1 METTKPIISNGVQ
14 EEIALNRVIK
24 ALQEITVH
32 NEYESDNHAL
42 EFGEKNNV
50 FFVKLDGAVIYA
62 GKDGKHAVAMFYD
75 QIGKIDRDEKNGA
88 DPEFSTLRE
97 ILISRNKHVRE
108 SLARLG
114 HNALANSLD
123 ELQFASA
130 EFSDLYKSILLKTD
144 TQQLSFE
151 GYTTKNF
158 DMCPTSVEEF
168 GDLIENYK
176 EEDDDPWFED
186 QFEEASEAIL
196 RAMKATDVF
205 LGIEKKVI
213 EKEKVSVDEI
223 KRMVAAIEDS
233 HHFIGELGRI
243 IGDDLSGKFD
253 YSSEHLM
260 AVLKFHEGDSV
271 IKKSLTKQQYMPPEQ
286 SEIITSSGVTQEFN
300 PAKVAE
306 TMMEGYNSSVAVQ
319 SAAGAK
325 SVPTPA
331 EQGPV
336 LSTPN
341 PEGSTSE
348 FQSQADEVLD
358 AATNELGEEDKWHTH
373 KEEEALVPEREATD
387 TDKIVKAIIPGSDNS
402 VLLLKD
408 VRTPFWDLPGGHIQ
422 VDEEPEDALH
432 REVKEETGMDI
443 VMAKELM
450 TRPLYVGD
458 PVTEQRE
465 ITFYWVSATGEVNLS
480 DEHDLYVWAPFDKIR
495 EIDLGAFGAI
505 LTDLGKKVG
514 GDIPSFEAKE
524 EGFAHVSDASESE
537 VDNVH
542 NYSPSEKPRMG
553 EKRTVQ
559 TRNSDP
565 QVKNKFVEKQMGAT
579 GGGYSEAGG
588 PKQREQNPIDP
599 TNPKRDNGGRH
610 AMATAETPA
619 SQAFSSGAVIDLPDD
634 EAAEKGVQKN
644 ASGGAGTAGD
654 GSPAAGG
661 DGGVL
666 AHSNVSDS
674 TYGGGMGGGQGRPQ
688 SGSKGGKVRNDYD
701 SNLRPI
707 NKQQDMTVIGT
718 TEGIS
723 TLPNDGASPERD
735 KRPFNSTRH
744 SYDEVERQGKDQRAT
759 ALPPE
764 QRPLGSGE
772 VSVWLSN
779 DDNPKRYLADEDG
792 ENIESDGKRRTIVPN
807 EETRAHSPNFDPA
820 TEQFTNLSRD
830 SGSHFKDLASYVAK
844 SADSP
849 NDFDGFKSLVPDP
862 LMKMDLGK
870 TLIVGGWGSV
880 YVVDREGHRIN
891 LAGLDKALKKFLANP
906 DFANVN
912 IFHSGIQIGKL
923 IPQFVDEKGKV
934 WKTHVNKKGLFA
946 IVAFRTD
953 LEVSRRAMSEVI
965 KGNLRGFSL
974 SGNSNPETKE
984 IRCEHGS
991 CWQEIMDLEIYELTL
1006 CQEPMNQ
1013 DSWITNIIQKPDPET
1028 CPECYDS
1035 PRQAKRYDSSLRPV
1049 T

>member
-1 METTKPIISNGVQ
+1 MATTEPISNGIQ
-14 EEIALNRVIK
+14 EEIALNRIIK

-32 NEYESDNHAL
+32 NEYESPNHQL
-42 EFGEKNNV
+42 ELGEKNNV

-62 GKDGKHAVAMFYD
+62 GKDGKHAVAMFYN
-75 QIGKIDRDEKNGA
+75 QISKIDKDEANDA

-97 ILISRNKHVRE
+97 ILISRNKHVRD

-123 ELQFASA
+123 GLDFSKT
-130 EFSDLYKSILLKTD
+130 EFSDLYKSLLVKSASN
-144 TQQLSFE
+144 QLTFD
-151 GYTTKNF
+151 GYNTKNF

-168 GDLIENYK
+168 GSLIESYN

-186 QFEEASEAIL
+186 EFEEAKEAIL
-196 RAMKATDVF
+196 RAIKATDIF
-205 LGIEKKVI
+205 LGIEKRAI
-213 EKEKVSVDEI
+213 EKEKVTVSEI
-223 KRMVAAIEDS
+223 KRMVGAIEDS

-260 AVLKFHEGDSV
+260 VVLKYHQGDSV
-271 IKKSLTKQQYMPPEQ
+271 SKSEFYKAVAPA
-286 SEIITSSGVTQEFN
+286 TSTGAVN
-300 PAKVAE
+300 PTVMGTEPAAPAAPAAP
-306 TMMEGYNSSVAVQ
+306 SSNTASVSSSQDSPAVQ
-319 SAAGAK
+319 VANGIFEGANSASP
-325 SVPTPA
+325 SVPP
-331 EQGPV
+331 Q
-336 LSTPN
+336 
-341 PEGSTSE
+341 
-348 FQSQADEVLD
+348 FQNHADDVID
-358 AATNELGEEDKWHTH
+358 AATTELGDEDKWHTH
-373 KEEEALVPEREATD
+373 KEEEALVPEREAND

-408 VRTPFWDLPGGHIQ
+408 MRTPFWDLPGGHVQ
-422 VDEEPEDALH
+422 VDEDPEHALY

-443 VMAKELM
+443 VMAKKLM

-458 PVTEQRE
+458 PVQEQRE
-465 ITFYWVSATGEVNLS
+465 VTFYWVSATGEVNLS
-480 DEHDLYVWAPFDKIR
+480 EEHDVYVWAPFSHIR
-495 EIDLGAFGAI
+495 ELDCGAFEAV

-514 GDIPSFEAKE
+514 GEIPSFEAKE
-524 EGFAHVSDASESE
+524 EGMAQVLDASESE

-542 NYSPSEKPRMG
+542 NYSPSEKTRMG
-553 EKRTVQ
+553 EKKTVQ
-559 TRNSDP
+559 TRASDP
-565 QVKNKFVEKQMGAT
+565 QVTDKFVEKQMAGAA
-579 GGGYSEAGG
+579 GGYSEAGG
-588 PKQREQNPIDP
+588 PKQREKNPIDP
-599 TNPKRDNGGRH
+599 TNPKNDGGGRN
-610 AMATAETPA
+610 ALASAETPA

-634 EAAEKGVQKN
+634 MARDAGVEKN

-661 DGGVL
+661 TGGVM

-674 TYGGGMGGGQGRPQ
+674 TYGGGSGGNQGRPQ
-688 SGSKGGKVRNDYD
+688 SGSKGGRVREDYD
-701 SNLRPI
+701 SSLKPI
-707 NKQQDMTVIGT
+707 TKQQDMTVIGT

-723 TLPNDGASPERD
+723 TLPNDGTAPDRD
-735 KRPFNSTRH
+735 KRNYNATR
-744 SYDEVERQGKDQRAT
+744 YTYEEVERRDRDQRAS

-772 VSVWLSN
+772 VSIWLSD

-792 ENIESDGKRRTIVPN
+792 ENIMPDGRRRTTTPN
-807 EETRAHSPNFDPA
+807 EEVRAHSANFDPA

-830 SGSHFKDLASYVAK
+830 TGSHFKDLSSYVAK

-849 NDFDGFKSLVPDP
+849 NDFEGFKSLVSDP
-862 LMKMDLGK
+862 ISKMDMGK
-870 TLIVGGWGSV
+870 TLVVGGWGSV

-891 LAGLDKALKKFLANP
+891 LVGLDKALKKFLANP
-906 DFANVN
+906 EFANVN

-923 IPQFVDEKGKV
+923 VPQFVDQKGKV
-934 WKTHVNKKGLFA
+934 WKTHVNNKGLFA

-984 IRCEHGS
+984 IRCEHGT

-1013 DSWITNIIQKPDPET
+1013 DSWITNIIQEPDAEA
-1028 CPECYDS
+1028 CPECYSS

-1049 T
+1049 V

>member
-1 METTKPIISNGVQ
+1 MATTEPISNGIQ
-14 EEIALNRVIK
+14 EEIALNRIIK

-32 NEYESDNHAL
+32 NEYESPNHEL
-42 EFGEKNNV
+42 ELGEKNNV

-62 GKDGKHAVAMFYD
+62 GKDGKHAVAMFYN
-75 QIGKIDRDEKNGA
+75 QISKIDKDEANDA

-97 ILISRNKHVRE
+97 ILISRNKHVRD

-123 ELQFASA
+123 GLDFSKT
-130 EFSDLYKSILLKTD
+130 EFSDLYKSLLVKSASN
-144 TQQLSFE
+144 QLTFD
-151 GYTTKNF
+151 GYNTKNF

-168 GDLIENYK
+168 GSLIESYN

-186 QFEEASEAIL
+186 EFEEAKEAIL
-196 RAMKATDVF
+196 RAIKATDIF
-205 LGIEKKVI
+205 LGIEKRAI
-213 EKEKVSVDEI
+213 EKEKVTVSEI
-223 KRMVAAIEDS
+223 KRMVGAIEDS

-260 AVLKFHEGDSV
+260 VVLKYHQGDSV
-271 IKKSLTKQQYMPPEQ
+271 SKSEFYKAVAPA
-286 SEIITSSGVTQEFN
+286 TSTGAVN
-300 PAKVAE
+300 PTVMGTEPAAPAAPAAP
-306 TMMEGYNSSVAVQ
+306 SSNTASVSSSQDSPAVQ
-319 SAAGAK
+319 VANGIFEGANSASP
-325 SVPTPA
+325 SVPP
-331 EQGPV
+331 Q
-336 LSTPN
+336 
-341 PEGSTSE
+341 
-348 FQSQADEVLD
+348 FQNHADDVID
-358 AATNELGEEDKWHTH
+358 AATTELGDEDKWHTH
-373 KEEEALVPEREATD
+373 KEEEALVPEREAND

-408 VRTPFWDLPGGHIQ
+408 MRTPFWDLPGGHVQ
-422 VDEEPEDALH
+422 VDEDPEHALY

-443 VMAKELM
+443 VMAKKLM

-458 PVTEQRE
+458 PVQEQRE
-465 ITFYWVSATGEVNLS
+465 VTFYWVSATGEVNLS
-480 DEHDLYVWAPFDKIR
+480 EEHDVYVWAPFSHIR
-495 EIDLGAFGAI
+495 ELDCGAFEAV

-514 GDIPSFEAKE
+514 GEIPSFEAKE
-524 EGFAHVSDASESE
+524 EGMAQVLDASESE

-542 NYSPSEKPRMG
+542 NYSPSEKTRMG
-553 EKRTVQ
+553 EKKTVQ
-559 TRNSDP
+559 TRASDP
-565 QVKNKFVEKQMGAT
+565 QVTDKFVEKQMAGAA
-579 GGGYSEAGG
+579 GGYSEAGG
-588 PKQREQNPIDP
+588 PKQREKNPIDP
-599 TNPKRDNGGRH
+599 TNPKNDGGGRN
-610 AMATAETPA
+610 ALASAETPA

-634 EAAEKGVQKN
+634 MARDAGVEKN

-661 DGGVL
+661 TGGVM

-674 TYGGGMGGGQGRPQ
+674 TYGGGSGGNQGRPQ
-688 SGSKGGKVRNDYD
+688 SGSKGGRVREDYD
-701 SNLRPI
+701 SSLKPI
-707 NKQQDMTVIGT
+707 TKQQDMTVIGT
-718 TEGIS
+718 TEGVS
-723 TLPNDGASPERD
+723 TLPNDGASPDRD
-735 KRPFNSTRH
+735 KRNYNATR
-744 SYDEVERQGKDQRAT
+744 YTYEEVERRDRDQRAS

-772 VSVWLSN
+772 VSIWLSD

-792 ENIESDGKRRTIVPN
+792 ENIMPDGRRRTTTPN
-807 EETRAHSPNFDPA
+807 EEVRAHSANFDPA

-830 SGSHFKDLASYVAK
+830 TGSHFKDLSSYVAK

-849 NDFDGFKSLVPDP
+849 NDFEGFKSLVSDP
-862 LMKMDLGK
+862 ISKMDMGK
-870 TLIVGGWGSV
+870 TLVVGGWGSV

-891 LAGLDKALKKFLANP
+891 LVGLDKALKKFLANP
-906 DFANVN
+906 EFANVN

-923 IPQFVDEKGKV
+923 VPQFVDQKGKV
-934 WKTHVNKKGLFA
+934 WKTHVNNKGLFA

-984 IRCEHGS
+984 IRCEHGT

-1013 DSWITNIIQKPDPET
+1013 DSWITNIIQEPDAEA
-1028 CPECYDS
+1028 CPECYSS

-1049 T
+1049 V

>member
-1 METTKPIISNGVQ
+1 MATTEPISNGIQ
-14 EEIALNRVIK
+14 EEIALNRIIK

-32 NEYESDNHAL
+32 NEYESPNHQL
-42 EFGEKNNV
+42 ELGEKNNV

-62 GKDGKHAVAMFYD
+62 GKDGKHAVAMFYN
-75 QIGKIDRDEKNGA
+75 QISKIDKDEANDA

-97 ILISRNKHVRE
+97 ILISRNKHVRD

-123 ELQFASA
+123 GLDFSKT
-130 EFSDLYKSILLKTD
+130 EFSDLYKSLLVKSASN
-144 TQQLSFE
+144 QLTFD
-151 GYTTKNF
+151 GYNTKNF

-168 GDLIENYK
+168 GSLIESYN

-186 QFEEASEAIL
+186 EFEEAKEAIL
-196 RAMKATDVF
+196 RAIKATDIF
-205 LGIEKKVI
+205 LGIEKRAI
-213 EKEKVSVDEI
+213 EKEKVTVSEI
-223 KRMVAAIEDS
+223 KRMVGAIEDS

-260 AVLKFHEGDSV
+260 VVLKYHQGDSV
-271 IKKSLTKQQYMPPEQ
+271 SKSEFYKAVAPA
-286 SEIITSSGVTQEFN
+286 TSTGAVN
-300 PAKVAE
+300 PTVMGTEPAAPAAPAAP
-306 TMMEGYNSSVAVQ
+306 SSNTASVSSSQDSPAVQ
-319 SAAGAK
+319 VANGIFEGANSASP
-325 SVPTPA
+325 SVPP
-331 EQGPV
+331 Q
-336 LSTPN
+336 
-341 PEGSTSE
+341 
-348 FQSQADEVLD
+348 FQNHADDVID
-358 AATNELGEEDKWHTH
+358 AATTELGDEDKWHTH
-373 KEEEALVPEREATD
+373 KEEEALVPEREAND

-408 VRTPFWDLPGGHIQ
+408 MRTPFWDLPGGHVQ
-422 VDEEPEDALH
+422 VDEDPEHALY

-443 VMAKELM
+443 VMAKKLM

-458 PVTEQRE
+458 PVQEQRE
-465 ITFYWVSATGEVNLS
+465 VTFYWVSATGEVNLS
-480 DEHDLYVWAPFDKIR
+480 EEHDVYVWAPFSHIR
-495 EIDLGAFGAI
+495 ELDCGAFEAV

-514 GDIPSFEAKE
+514 GEIPSFEAKE
-524 EGFAHVSDASESE
+524 EGMAQVLDASESE

-542 NYSPSEKPRMG
+542 NYSPSEKTRMG
-553 EKRTVQ
+553 EKKTVQ
-559 TRNSDP
+559 TRASDP
-565 QVKNKFVEKQMGAT
+565 QVTDKFVEKQMAGAA
-579 GGGYSEAGG
+579 GGYSEAGG
-588 PKQREQNPIDP
+588 PKQREKNPIDP
-599 TNPKRDNGGRH
+599 TNPKNDGGGRN
-610 AMATAETPA
+610 ALASAETPA

-634 EAAEKGVQKN
+634 MARDAGVEKN

-661 DGGVL
+661 TGGVM

-674 TYGGGMGGGQGRPQ
+674 TYGGGGGGNQGRPQ
-688 SGSKGGKVRNDYD
+688 SGSKGGRVREDYD
-701 SNLRPI
+701 SSLKPI
-707 NKQQDMTVIGT
+707 TKQQDMTVIGT
-718 TEGIS
+718 TEGVS
-723 TLPNDGASPERD
+723 TLPNDGASPDRD
-735 KRPFNSTRH
+735 KRNYNATR
-744 SYDEVERQGKDQRAT
+744 YTYEEVERRDRDKRAS

-772 VSVWLSN
+772 VSIWLSD

-792 ENIESDGKRRTIVPN
+792 ENIMPDGRRRTTTPN
-807 EETRAHSPNFDPA
+807 EEVRAHSANFDPA

-830 SGSHFKDLASYVAK
+830 TGSHFKDLSSYVAK

-849 NDFDGFKSLVPDP
+849 NDFEGFKSLVSDP
-862 LMKMDLGK
+862 ISKMDMGK
-870 TLIVGGWGSV
+870 TLVVGGWGSV

-891 LAGLDKALKKFLANP
+891 LVGLDKALKKFLANP
-906 DFANVN
+906 EFANVN

-923 IPQFVDEKGKV
+923 VPQFVDQKGKV
-934 WKTHVNKKGLFA
+934 WKTHVNNKGLFA

-984 IRCEHGS
+984 IRCEHGT

-1013 DSWITNIIQKPDPET
+1013 DSWITNIIQEPDAEA
-1028 CPECYDS
+1028 CPECYSS

-1049 T
+1049 V

>member
-1 METTKPIISNGVQ
+1 MATTEPISNGIQ
-14 EEIALNRVIK
+14 EEIALNRIIK

-32 NEYESDNHAL
+32 NEYESPNHQL
-42 EFGEKNNV
+42 ELGEKNNV

-62 GKDGKHAVAMFYD
+62 GKDGKHAVAMFYN
-75 QIGKIDRDEKNGA
+75 QISKIDKDEANDA

-97 ILISRNKHVRE
+97 ILISRNKHVRD

-123 ELQFASA
+123 GLDFSKT
-130 EFSDLYKSILLKTD
+130 EFSDLYKSLLVKSASN
-144 TQQLSFE
+144 QLTFD
-151 GYTTKNF
+151 GYNTKNF

-168 GDLIENYK
+168 GSLIESYN

-186 QFEEASEAIL
+186 EFEEAKEAIL
-196 RAMKATDVF
+196 RAIKATDIF
-205 LGIEKKVI
+205 LGIEKRAI
-213 EKEKVSVDEI
+213 EKEKVTVSEI
-223 KRMVAAIEDS
+223 KRMVGAIEDS

-260 AVLKFHEGDSV
+260 VVLKYHQGDSV
-271 IKKSLTKQQYMPPEQ
+271 SKSEFYKAVAPA
-286 SEIITSSGVTQEFN
+286 TSTGAVN
-300 PAKVAE
+300 PTVMGTEPAAPAAPAAP
-306 TMMEGYNSSVAVQ
+306 SSNTASVSSSQDSPAVQ
-319 SAAGAK
+319 VANGIFEGANSASP
-325 SVPTPA
+325 SVPP
-331 EQGPV
+331 Q
-336 LSTPN
+336 
-341 PEGSTSE
+341 
-348 FQSQADEVLD
+348 FQNHADDVID
-358 AATNELGEEDKWHTH
+358 AATTELGDEDKWHTH
-373 KEEEALVPEREATD
+373 KEEEALVPEREAND

-408 VRTPFWDLPGGHIQ
+408 MRTPFWDLPGGHVQ
-422 VDEEPEDALH
+422 VDEDPEHALY

-443 VMAKELM
+443 VMAKKLM

-458 PVTEQRE
+458 PVQEQRE
-465 ITFYWVSATGEVNLS
+465 VTFYWVSATGEVNLS
-480 DEHDLYVWAPFDKIR
+480 EEHDVYVWAPFSHIR
-495 EIDLGAFGAI
+495 ELDCGAFEAV

-514 GDIPSFEAKE
+514 GEIPSFEAKE
-524 EGFAHVSDASESE
+524 EGMAQVLDASESE

-542 NYSPSEKPRMG
+542 NYSPSEKTRMG
-553 EKRTVQ
+553 EKKTVQ
-559 TRNSDP
+559 TRASDP
-565 QVKNKFVEKQMGAT
+565 QVTDKFVEKQMAGAA
-579 GGGYSEAGG
+579 GGYSEAGG
-588 PKQREQNPIDP
+588 PKQREKNPIDP
-599 TNPKRDNGGRH
+599 TNPKNDGGGRN
-610 AMATAETPA
+610 ALASAETPA

-634 EAAEKGVQKN
+634 MARDAGVEKN

-661 DGGVL
+661 TGGVL
-666 AHSNVSDS
+666 SHSNVSDS
-674 TYGGGMGGGQGRPQ
+674 TYGGGSGGNQGRPQ
-688 SGSKGGKVRNDYD
+688 SGSKGGRVREDYD
-701 SNLRPI
+701 SSLKPI
-707 NKQQDMTVIGT
+707 TKQQDMTVIGT
-718 TEGIS
+718 TEGVS
-723 TLPNDGASPERD
+723 TLPNDGASPDRD
-735 KRPFNSTRH
+735 KRNYNATR
-744 SYDEVERQGKDQRAT
+744 YTYEEVERRDRDKRAS

-772 VSVWLSN
+772 VSIWLSD

-792 ENIESDGKRRTIVPN
+792 ENIMPDGRRRTTTPN
-807 EETRAHSPNFDPA
+807 EEVRAHSANFDPA

-830 SGSHFKDLASYVAK
+830 TGSHFKDLSSYVAK

-849 NDFDGFKSLVPDP
+849 NDFEGFKSLVSDP
-862 LMKMDLGK
+862 ISKMDMGK
-870 TLIVGGWGSV
+870 TLVVGGWGSV

-891 LAGLDKALKKFLANP
+891 LVGLDKALKKFLANP
-906 DFANVN
+906 EFANVN

-923 IPQFVDEKGKV
+923 VPQFVDQKGKV
-934 WKTHVNKKGLFA
+934 WKTHVNNKGLFA

-984 IRCEHGS
+984 IRCEHGT

-1013 DSWITNIIQKPDPET
+1013 DSWITNIIQEPDAEA
-1028 CPECYDS
+1028 CPECYSS

-1049 T
+1049 V

>member
-1 METTKPIISNGVQ
+1 MATTEPISNGIQ
-14 EEIALNRVIK
+14 EEIALNRIIK

-32 NEYESDNHAL
+32 NEYESPNHQL
-42 EFGEKNNV
+42 ELGEKNNV

-62 GKDGKHAVAMFYD
+62 GKDGKHAVAMFYN
-75 QIGKIDRDEKNGA
+75 QISKIDKDEANDA

-97 ILISRNKHVRE
+97 ILISRNKHVRD

-123 ELQFASA
+123 GLDFSKT
-130 EFSDLYKSILLKTD
+130 EFSDLYKSLLVKSASN
-144 TQQLSFE
+144 QLTFD
-151 GYTTKNF
+151 GYNTKNF

-168 GDLIENYK
+168 GSLIESYN

-186 QFEEASEAIL
+186 EFEEAKEAIL
-196 RAMKATDVF
+196 RAIKATDIF
-205 LGIEKKVI
+205 LGIEKRAI
-213 EKEKVSVDEI
+213 EKEKVTVSEI
-223 KRMVAAIEDS
+223 KRMVGAIEDS

-260 AVLKFHEGDSV
+260 VVLKYHQGDSV
-271 IKKSLTKQQYMPPEQ
+271 SKSEFYKAVAPA
-286 SEIITSSGVTQEFN
+286 TSTGAVN
-300 PAKVAE
+300 PTVMGTEPAAPAAPAAP
-306 TMMEGYNSSVAVQ
+306 SSNTASVSSSQDSPAVQ
-319 SAAGAK
+319 VANGIFEGANSASP
-325 SVPTPA
+325 SVPP
-331 EQGPV
+331 Q
-336 LSTPN
+336 
-341 PEGSTSE
+341 
-348 FQSQADEVLD
+348 FQNHADDVID
-358 AATNELGEEDKWHTH
+358 AATTELGDEDKWHTH
-373 KEEEALVPEREATD
+373 KEEEALVPEREAND

-408 VRTPFWDLPGGHIQ
+408 MRTPFWDLPGGHVQ
-422 VDEEPEDALH
+422 VDEDPEHALY

-443 VMAKELM
+443 VMAKKLM

-458 PVTEQRE
+458 PVQEQRE
-465 ITFYWVSATGEVNLS
+465 VTFYWVSATGEVNLS
-480 DEHDLYVWAPFDKIR
+480 EEHDVYVWAPFSHIR
-495 EIDLGAFGAI
+495 ELDCGAFEAV

-514 GDIPSFEAKE
+514 GEIPSFEAKE
-524 EGFAHVSDASESE
+524 EGMAQVLDASESE

-542 NYSPSEKPRMG
+542 NYSPSEKTRMG
-553 EKRTVQ
+553 EKKTVQ
-559 TRNSDP
+559 TRASDP
-565 QVKNKFVEKQMGAT
+565 QVTDKFVEKQMAGAA
-579 GGGYSEAGG
+579 GGYSEAGG
-588 PKQREQNPIDP
+588 PKQREKNPIDP
-599 TNPKRDNGGRH
+599 TNPKNDGGGRN
-610 AMATAETPA
+610 ALASAETPA

-634 EAAEKGVQKN
+634 MARDAGVEKN

-661 DGGVL
+661 TGGVM

-674 TYGGGMGGGQGRPQ
+674 TYGGGSGGNQGRPQ
-688 SGSKGGKVRNDYD
+688 SGSKGGRVREDYD
-701 SNLRPI
+701 SSLKPI
-707 NKQQDMTVIGT
+707 TKQQDMTVIGT
-718 TEGIS
+718 TEGVS
-723 TLPNDGASPERD
+723 TLPNDGASPDRD
-735 KRPFNSTRH
+735 KRNYNATR
-744 SYDEVERQGKDQRAT
+744 YTYEEVERRDRDQRAS

-772 VSVWLSN
+772 VSIWLSD

-792 ENIESDGKRRTIVPN
+792 ENIMPDGRRRTTTPN
-807 EETRAHSPNFDPA
+807 EEVRAHSANFDPA

-830 SGSHFKDLASYVAK
+830 TGSHFKDLSSYVAK

-849 NDFDGFKSLVPDP
+849 NDFEGFKSLVSDP
-862 LMKMDLGK
+862 ISKMDMGK
-870 TLIVGGWGSV
+870 TLVVGGWGSV

-891 LAGLDKALKKFLANP
+891 LVGLDKALKKFLANP
-906 DFANVN
+906 EFANVN

-923 IPQFVDEKGKV
+923 VPQFVDQKGKV
-934 WKTHVNKKGLFA
+934 WKTHVNNKGLFA

-984 IRCEHGS
+984 IRCEHGT

-1013 DSWITNIIQKPDPET
+1013 DSWITNIIQEPDAEA
-1028 CPECYDS
+1028 CPECYSS

-1049 T
+1049 V

>member
-1 METTKPIISNGVQ
+1 MATTKPIISNGVQ

-196 RAMKATDVF
+196 RAMKATDIF

-271 IKKSLTKQQYMPPEQ
+271 IKKSFTKQYIPPE
-286 SEIITSSGVTQEFN
+286 EAEITSATITQ
-300 PAKVAE
+300 PIDTTKIAE
-306 TMMEGYNSSVAVQ
+306 TMMQGFNSTLATEG
-319 SAAGAK
+319 AAGAK
-325 SVPTPA
+325 QIPGPMQ
-331 EQGPV
+331 QGIVTSSP
-336 LSTPN
+336 SPS
-341 PEGSTSE
+341 PSPSSGESTSE

-610 AMATAETPA
+610 AMATAEPPA

-688 SGSKGGKVRNDYD
+688 SGSKGG
-701 SNLRPI
+701 
-707 NKQQDMTVIGT
+707 
-718 TEGIS
+718 
-723 TLPNDGASPERD
+723 
-735 KRPFNSTRH
+735 
-744 SYDEVERQGKDQRAT
+744 
-759 ALPPE
+759 
-764 QRPLGSGE
+764 
-772 VSVWLSN
+772 
-779 DDNPKRYLADEDG
+779 
-792 ENIESDGKRRTIVPN
+792 
-807 EETRAHSPNFDPA
+807 
-820 TEQFTNLSRD
+820 
-830 SGSHFKDLASYVAK
+830 
-844 SADSP
+844 
-849 NDFDGFKSLVPDP
+849 
-862 LMKMDLGK
+862 
-870 TLIVGGWGSV
+870 
-880 YVVDREGHRIN
+880 
-891 LAGLDKALKKFLANP
+891 
-906 DFANVN
+906 
-912 IFHSGIQIGKL
+912 
-923 IPQFVDEKGKV
+923 
-934 WKTHVNKKGLFA
+934 
-946 IVAFRTD
+946 
-953 LEVSRRAMSEVI
+953 
-965 KGNLRGFSL
+965 
-974 SGNSNPETKE
+974 
-984 IRCEHGS
+984 
-991 CWQEIMDLEIYELTL
+991 
-1006 CQEPMNQ
+1006 
-1013 DSWITNIIQKPDPET
+1013 
-1028 CPECYDS
+1028 
-1035 PRQAKRYDSSLRPV
+1035 
-1049 T
+1049 

>member
-1 METTKPIISNGVQ
+1 MATTEPISNGIQ
-14 EEIALNRVIK
+14 EEIALNRIIK

-32 NEYESDNHAL
+32 NEYESPNHQL
-42 EFGEKNNV
+42 ELGEKNNV

-62 GKDGKHAVAMFYD
+62 GKDGKHAVAMFYN
-75 QIGKIDRDEKNGA
+75 QISKIDKDEANDA

-97 ILISRNKHVRE
+97 ILISRNKHVRD

-123 ELQFASA
+123 GLDFSKT
-130 EFSDLYKSILLKTD
+130 EFSDLYKSLLVKSASN
-144 TQQLSFE
+144 QLTFD
-151 GYTTKNF
+151 GYNTKNF

-168 GDLIENYK
+168 GSLIESYN
-176 EEDDDPWFED
+176 EEDDDPWIED
-186 QFEEASEAIL
+186 EFEEAKEAIL
-196 RAMKATDVF
+196 RAIKATDIF
-205 LGIEKKVI
+205 LGIEKRAI
-213 EKEKVSVDEI
+213 EKEKVTVSEI
-223 KRMVAAIEDS
+223 KRMVGAIEDS

-260 AVLKFHEGDSV
+260 VVLKYHQGDSV
-271 IKKSLTKQQYMPPEQ
+271 SKSEFYKAVAPA
-286 SEIITSSGVTQEFN
+286 TSTGAVN
-300 PAKVAE
+300 PTVMGTEPAAPAAPAAP
-306 TMMEGYNSSVAVQ
+306 SSNTASVSSSQDSPAVQ
-319 SAAGAK
+319 VANGIFEGANSASP
-325 SVPTPA
+325 SVPP
-331 EQGPV
+331 Q
-336 LSTPN
+336 
-341 PEGSTSE
+341 
-348 FQSQADEVLD
+348 FQNHADDVID
-358 AATNELGEEDKWHTH
+358 AATTELGDEDKWHTH
-373 KEEEALVPEREATD
+373 KEEEALVPEREAND

-408 VRTPFWDLPGGHIQ
+408 MRTPFWDLPGGHVQ
-422 VDEEPEDALH
+422 VDEDPEHALY

-443 VMAKELM
+443 VMAKKLM

-458 PVTEQRE
+458 PVQEQRE
-465 ITFYWVSATGEVNLS
+465 VTFYWVSATGEVNLS
-480 DEHDLYVWAPFDKIR
+480 EEHDVYVWAPFSHIR
-495 EIDLGAFGAI
+495 ELDCGAFEAV

-514 GDIPSFEAKE
+514 GEIPSFEAKE
-524 EGFAHVSDASESE
+524 EGMAQVLDASESE

-542 NYSPSEKPRMG
+542 NYSPSEKTRMG
-553 EKRTVQ
+553 EKKTVQ
-559 TRNSDP
+559 TRASDP
-565 QVKNKFVEKQMGAT
+565 QVTDKFVEKQMAGAA
-579 GGGYSEAGG
+579 GGYSEAGG
-588 PKQREQNPIDP
+588 PKQREKNPIDP
-599 TNPKRDNGGRH
+599 TNPKNDGGGRN
-610 AMATAETPA
+610 ALASAETPA

-634 EAAEKGVQKN
+634 MARDAGVEKN

-661 DGGVL
+661 TGGVM

-674 TYGGGMGGGQGRPQ
+674 TYGGGSGGNQGRPQ
-688 SGSKGGKVRNDYD
+688 SGSKGGRVREDYD
-701 SNLRPI
+701 SSLKPI
-707 NKQQDMTVIGT
+707 TKQQDMTVIGT
-718 TEGIS
+718 TEGVS
-723 TLPNDGASPERD
+723 TLPNDGASPDRD
-735 KRPFNSTRH
+735 KRNYNATR
-744 SYDEVERQGKDQRAT
+744 YTYEEVERRDRDKRAS

-772 VSVWLSN
+772 VSIWLSD

-792 ENIESDGKRRTIVPN
+792 ENIMPDGRRRTTTPN
-807 EETRAHSPNFDPA
+807 EEVRAHSANFDPA

-830 SGSHFKDLASYVAK
+830 TGSHFKDLSSYVAK

-849 NDFDGFKSLVPDP
+849 NDFEGFKSLVSDP
-862 LMKMDLGK
+862 ISKMDMGK
-870 TLIVGGWGSV
+870 TLVVGGWGSV

-891 LAGLDKALKKFLANP
+891 LVGLDKALKKFLANP
-906 DFANVN
+906 EFANVN

-923 IPQFVDEKGKV
+923 VPQFVDQKGKV
-934 WKTHVNKKGLFA
+934 WKTHVNNKGLFA

-984 IRCEHGS
+984 IRCEHGT

-1013 DSWITNIIQKPDPET
+1013 DSWITNIIQEPDAEA
-1028 CPECYDS
+1028 CPECYSS

-1049 T
+1049 V

>member
-1 METTKPIISNGVQ
+1 MATTEPISNGIQ
-14 EEIALNRVIK
+14 EEIALNRIIK

-32 NEYESDNHAL
+32 NEYESPNHQL
-42 EFGEKNNV
+42 ELGEKNNV

-62 GKDGKHAVAMFYD
+62 GKDGKHAVAMFYN
-75 QIGKIDRDEKNGA
+75 QISKIDKDEANDA

-97 ILISRNKHVRE
+97 ILISRNKHVRD

-123 ELQFASA
+123 GLDFSKT
-130 EFSDLYKSILLKTD
+130 EFSDLYKSLLVKSASN
-144 TQQLSFE
+144 QLTFD
-151 GYTTKNF
+151 GYSTKNF

-168 GDLIENYK
+168 GSLIESYN

-186 QFEEASEAIL
+186 EFEEAKEAIL
-196 RAMKATDVF
+196 RAIKATDIF
-205 LGIEKKVI
+205 LGIEKRAI
-213 EKEKVSVDEI
+213 EKEKVTVSEI
-223 KRMVAAIEDS
+223 KRMVGAIEDS

-260 AVLKFHEGDSV
+260 VVLKYHQGDSV
-271 IKKSLTKQQYMPPEQ
+271 SKSEFYKAVAPA
-286 SEIITSSGVTQEFN
+286 TSTGAVN
-300 PAKVAE
+300 PTVMGTEPAAPAAPAAP
-306 TMMEGYNSSVAVQ
+306 SSNTASVSSSQDSPAVQ
-319 SAAGAK
+319 VANGIFEGANSASP
-325 SVPTPA
+325 SVPP
-331 EQGPV
+331 Q
-336 LSTPN
+336 
-341 PEGSTSE
+341 
-348 FQSQADEVLD
+348 FQNHADDVID
-358 AATNELGEEDKWHTH
+358 AATTELGDEDKWHTH
-373 KEEEALVPEREATD
+373 KEEEALVPEREAND

-408 VRTPFWDLPGGHIQ
+408 MRTPFWDLPGGHVQ
-422 VDEEPEDALH
+422 VDEDPEHALY

-443 VMAKELM
+443 VMAKKLM

-458 PVTEQRE
+458 PVQEQRE
-465 ITFYWVSATGEVNLS
+465 VTFYWVSATGEVNLS
-480 DEHDLYVWAPFDKIR
+480 EEHDVYVWAPFSHIR
-495 EIDLGAFGAI
+495 ELDCGAFEAV

-514 GDIPSFEAKE
+514 GEIPSFEAKE
-524 EGFAHVSDASESE
+524 EGMAQVLDASESE

-542 NYSPSEKPRMG
+542 NYSPSEKTRMG
-553 EKRTVQ
+553 EKKTVQ
-559 TRNSDP
+559 TRASDP
-565 QVKNKFVEKQMGAT
+565 QVTDKFVEKQMAGAA
-579 GGGYSEAGG
+579 GGYSEAGG
-588 PKQREQNPIDP
+588 PKQREKNPIDP
-599 TNPKRDNGGRH
+599 TNPKNDGGGRN
-610 AMATAETPA
+610 ALASAETPA

-634 EAAEKGVQKN
+634 MARDAGVEKN

-661 DGGVL
+661 TGGVM

-674 TYGGGMGGGQGRPQ
+674 TYGGGSGGNQGRPQ
-688 SGSKGGKVRNDYD
+688 SGSKGGRVREDYD
-701 SNLRPI
+701 SSLKPI
-707 NKQQDMTVIGT
+707 TKQQDMTVIGT
-718 TEGIS
+718 TEGVS
-723 TLPNDGASPERD
+723 TLPNDGASPDRD
-735 KRPFNSTRH
+735 KRNYNATR
-744 SYDEVERQGKDQRAT
+744 YTYEEVERRDRDKRAS

-772 VSVWLSN
+772 VSIWLSD

-792 ENIESDGKRRTIVPN
+792 ENIMPDGRRRTTTPN
-807 EETRAHSPNFDPA
+807 EEVRAHSANFDPA

-830 SGSHFKDLASYVAK
+830 TGSHFKDLSSYVAK

-849 NDFDGFKSLVPDP
+849 NDFEGFKSLVSDP
-862 LMKMDLGK
+862 ISKMDMGK
-870 TLIVGGWGSV
+870 TLVVGGWGSV

-891 LAGLDKALKKFLANP
+891 LVGLDKALKKFLANP
-906 DFANVN
+906 EFANVN

-923 IPQFVDEKGKV
+923 VPQFVDQKGKV
-934 WKTHVNKKGLFA
+934 WKTHVNNKGLFA

-984 IRCEHGS
+984 IRCEHGT

-1013 DSWITNIIQKPDPET
+1013 DSWITNIIQEPDAEA
-1028 CPECYDS
+1028 CPECYSS

-1049 T
+1049 V

>member
-1 METTKPIISNGVQ
+1 MATTEPISNGIQ
-14 EEIALNRVIK
+14 EEIALNRIIK

-32 NEYESDNHAL
+32 NEYESPNHQL
-42 EFGEKNNV
+42 ELGEKNNV

-62 GKDGKHAVAMFYD
+62 GKDGKHAVAMFYN
-75 QIGKIDRDEKNGA
+75 QISKIDKDEANDA

-97 ILISRNKHVRE
+97 ILISRNKHVRD

-123 ELQFASA
+123 GLDFSKT
-130 EFSDLYKSILLKTD
+130 EFSDLYKSLLVKSASN
-144 TQQLSFE
+144 QLTFD
-151 GYTTKNF
+151 GYNTKNF

-168 GDLIENYK
+168 GSLIESYN

-186 QFEEASEAIL
+186 EFEESKEAIL
-196 RAMKATDVF
+196 RAIKATDIF
-205 LGIEKKVI
+205 LGIEKRAI
-213 EKEKVSVDEI
+213 EKEKVTVSEI
-223 KRMVAAIEDS
+223 KRMVGAIEDS

-260 AVLKFHEGDSV
+260 VVLKYHQGDSV
-271 IKKSLTKQQYMPPEQ
+271 SKSEFYKAVAPA
-286 SEIITSSGVTQEFN
+286 TSTGAVN
-300 PAKVAE
+300 PTVMGTEPAAHAAPAAP
-306 TMMEGYNSSVAVQ
+306 SSNTASVSSSQDSPAVQ
-319 SAAGAK
+319 VANGIFEGANSASP
-325 SVPTPA
+325 SVPP
-331 EQGPV
+331 Q
-336 LSTPN
+336 
-341 PEGSTSE
+341 
-348 FQSQADEVLD
+348 FQNHADDVID
-358 AATNELGEEDKWHTH
+358 AATTELGDEDKWHTH
-373 KEEEALVPEREATD
+373 KEEEALVPEREAND

-408 VRTPFWDLPGGHIQ
+408 MRTPFWDLPGGHVQ
-422 VDEEPEDALH
+422 VDEDPEHALY

-443 VMAKELM
+443 VMAKKLM

-458 PVTEQRE
+458 PVQEQRE
-465 ITFYWVSATGEVNLS
+465 VTFYWVSATGEVNLS
-480 DEHDLYVWAPFDKIR
+480 EEHDVYVWAPFSHIR
-495 EIDLGAFGAI
+495 ELDCGAFEAV

-514 GDIPSFEAKE
+514 GEIPSFEAKE
-524 EGFAHVSDASESE
+524 EGMAQVLDASESE

-542 NYSPSEKPRMG
+542 NYSPSEKTRMG
-553 EKRTVQ
+553 EKKTVQ
-559 TRNSDP
+559 TRASDP
-565 QVKNKFVEKQMGAT
+565 QVTDKFVEKQMAGAA
-579 GGGYSEAGG
+579 GGYSEAGG
-588 PKQREQNPIDP
+588 PKQREKNPIDP
-599 TNPKRDNGGRH
+599 TNPKNDGGGRN
-610 AMATAETPA
+610 ALASAETPA

-634 EAAEKGVQKN
+634 MARDAGVEKN
-644 ASGGAGTAGD
+644 ESGGAGTAGD

-661 DGGVL
+661 TGGVM

-674 TYGGGMGGGQGRPQ
+674 TYGGGSGGNQGRPQ
-688 SGSKGGKVRNDYD
+688 SGSKGGRVREDYD
-701 SNLRPI
+701 SSLKPI
-707 NKQQDMTVIGT
+707 TKQQDMTVIGT
-718 TEGIS
+718 TEGVS
-723 TLPNDGASPERD
+723 TLPNDGTAPDRD
-735 KRPFNSTRH
+735 KRNYNATR
-744 SYDEVERQGKDQRAT
+744 YTYEEVERRDRDKRAS

-772 VSVWLSN
+772 VSIWLSD

-792 ENIESDGKRRTIVPN
+792 ENIMPDGRRRTTTPN
-807 EETRAHSPNFDPA
+807 EEVRAHSANFDPA

-830 SGSHFKDLASYVAK
+830 TGSHFKDLSSYVAK

-849 NDFDGFKSLVPDP
+849 NDFEGFKSLVSDP
-862 LMKMDLGK
+862 ISKMDMGK
-870 TLIVGGWGSV
+870 TLVVGGWGSV

-891 LAGLDKALKKFLANP
+891 LVGLDKALKKFLANP
-906 DFANVN
+906 EFANVN

-923 IPQFVDEKGKV
+923 VPQFVDQKGKV
-934 WKTHVNKKGLFA
+934 WKTHVNNKGLFA

-984 IRCEHGS
+984 IRCEHGT

-1013 DSWITNIIQKPDPET
+1013 DSWITNIIQEPDAEA
-1028 CPECYDS
+1028 CPECYSS

-1049 T
+1049 V